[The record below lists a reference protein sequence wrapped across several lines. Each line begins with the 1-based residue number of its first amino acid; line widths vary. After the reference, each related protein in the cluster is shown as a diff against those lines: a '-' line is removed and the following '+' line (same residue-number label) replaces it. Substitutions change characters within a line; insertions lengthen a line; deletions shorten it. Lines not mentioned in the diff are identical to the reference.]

1 MNYFDVTNMRNTKFQ
16 KVALTSDKQKG
27 AALIVSL
34 LMLMALTIIG
44 LSAANRSNLQERMA
58 SNFHIQNLAFN
69 ASESAIGGFVVETYT
84 GNKLDPAHVLYDLRI
99 NGRLNGNC
107 YDSTGTRF
115 PCGGVYLDGDKSNGI
130 VSQIDVEVLQDCN
143 PRACGGFSIGNS
155 ASGGIGCRVYKIDG
169 TGTVGTKTESSSLWA
184 YEVTACAN

>member
-1 MNYFDVTNMRNTKFQ
+1 MNQVKINNINNQ
-16 KVALTSDKQKG
+16 AG
-27 AALIVSL
+27 AALIISL
-34 LMLMALTIIG
+34 LMLLALTIIG

-69 ASESAIGGFVVETYT
+69 ASESAIGGFVVESYT
-84 GNKLDPAHVLYDLRI
+84 GNKLDPAHVLYNLRI
-99 NGRLNGNC
+99 SGQLNDNC
-107 YDSTGTRF
+107 YDSTGARHV
-115 PCGGVYLDGDKSNGI
+115 CGSVYLDGDKSGAI
-130 VSQIDVEVLQDCN
+130 KAELDVEVLQDCN

-169 TGTVGTKTESSSLWA
+169 TGTVGNKTESSSLWA